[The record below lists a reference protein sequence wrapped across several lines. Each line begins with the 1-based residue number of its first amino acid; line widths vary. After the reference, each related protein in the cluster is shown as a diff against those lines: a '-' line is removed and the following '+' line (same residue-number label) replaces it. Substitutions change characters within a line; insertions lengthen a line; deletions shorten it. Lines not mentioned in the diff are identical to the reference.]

1 MQRLA
6 KYGIAVIASIAV
18 LAMAILPIITNVS
31 TAYADTATQKLISSD
46 DLDKLVPL
54 TVKAPL
60 DSTRKPTEDL
70 REHTLVA
77 FRLGDYTQVRT
88 DGTNITGFDITDAG
102 YATQIAAAITAAKID
117 TSSTDPVAYK
127 ATDPM
132 PWVVSHLLQASAYP
146 YADNG
151 AKNSPNL
158 RAFLTALMTQMKGIS
173 AVAGTSYTLQADA
186 TGSAATANVK
196 PGAYVIF
203 DQTEANAGDTAS
215 TDKASI
221 PMFNGTGVYNSDN
234 LLSKLVRPDPT
245 DTAGAKTITYDLGE
259 VVYKPTKVTITKTA
273 STDNATIGED
283 IIFTLTTQ
291 VPNWTGYQ
299 DAFQLLVKDTLPEG
313 MTIKAD
319 VVPTVTV
326 KAQDA
331 TQATTL
337 TAGAGNGYLFVGPT
351 DSSNVL
357 TWYFAP
363 TANAT
368 GSSPDSNI
376 VQSDTDKQLFPVDA
390 TITITFSA
398 YLDKDAVIDG
408 TGNTNSALVQ
418 YSHNVNN
425 PADLEESS
433 SSSVNVYTGQFTV
446 TKTDIKGDK
455 LDGAEFEV
463 YEVGS
468 NNATTKLTFVKSTT
482 GVYRI
487 ADPTEIAA
495 DASKEAADKT
505 TTQTLVTP
513 ATTGLLTITGL
524 GEGTYKVTETK
535 SPFGGGG
542 LMLPTFT
549 TTLTI
554 TTPEEAAKDE
564 QPLTVAQ
571 SSIAGKTGDI
581 NNFVTVAADNA
592 TVINAHNLLDMP
604 KTGAA
609 WLAIYAIAA
618 LVFAIGGVLLLVKS
632 QRDRK
637 TNKTK

>member
-6 KYGIAVIASIAV
+6 KYRIAVIASIAV

-54 TVKAPL
+54 TVKAPV
-60 DSTRKPTEDL
+60 DSERKPTEDL
-70 REHTLVA
+70 RGHTLVA

-102 YATQIAAAITAAKID
+102 YATQVAAAIAAAKID

-132 PWVVSHLLQASAYP
+132 PWVVSHLLQASTYP
-146 YADNG
+146 YADND

-158 RAFLTALMTQMKGIS
+158 RVFLTALMTQMKGIG
-173 AVAGTSYTLQADA
+173 AVDGTSYTLQADA

-203 DQTEANAGDTAS
+203 DQSEANTGDTAS

-221 PMFNGTGVYNSDN
+221 PMFNGTGVYNGDP
-234 LLSKLVRPDPT
+234 LLTKLVRPDPT

-273 STDNATIGED
+273 STDNATIGKD
-283 IIFTLTTQ
+283 ITFTLTTQ
-291 VPNWTGYQ
+291 VPNWTGY
-299 DAFQLLVKDTLPEG
+299 ATNYQLLIKDTLPAG
-313 MTIKAD
+313 MTYKANSA
-319 VVPTVTV
+319 TATV
-326 KAQDA
+326 KATGA
-331 TQATTL
+331 SSATTL
-337 TAGAGNGYLFVGPT
+337 QAGAGKGYILVEPT
-351 DSSNVL
+351 ASSNLL
-357 TWYFAP
+357 TWYMAP
-363 TANAT
+363 SATATAAQ
-368 GSSPDSNI
+368 PDSNI
-376 VQSDTDKQLFPVDA
+376 VQSDDDKQLFPVDA

-408 TGNTNSALVQ
+408 KGNTNSAVVQ

-455 LDGAEFEV
+455 LNGAEFAV
-463 YEVGS
+463 YAVDSDNTE
-468 NNATTKLTFVKSTT
+468 TKLTFVKSTT
-482 GVYRI
+482 GAYRI

-554 TTPEEAAKDE
+554 TTPEETAKDE

>member
-18 LAMAILPIITNVS
+18 LAMAILPIITNVR
-31 TAYADTATQKLISSD
+31 TAYADTATQKLISSA
-46 DLDKLVPL
+46 DLDKPVPL
-54 TVKAPL
+54 TVKAPV
-60 DSTRKPTEDL
+60 DSEQKPTEDL
-70 REHTLVA
+70 RGHTLVV

-88 DGTNITGFDITDAG
+88 DGANITGFDITDAG
-102 YATQIAAAITAAKID
+102 YATQVAAAITAAKID
-117 TSSTDPVAYK
+117 KSNTDPVAYK

-132 PWVVSHLLQASAYP
+132 PWVVSHLLQASTYP
-146 YADNG
+146 YADND

-158 RAFLTALMTQMKGIS
+158 RVFLTALMTQMKGIG
-173 AVAGTSYTLQADA
+173 AVDGTSYRLKANDD
-186 TGSAATANVK
+186 GSAATANVK

-203 DQTEANAGDTAS
+203 DQTEANTGDTAS

-273 STDNATIGED
+273 STDNATIGKD
-283 IIFTLTTQ
+283 ITFTLTTQ

-351 DSSNVL
+351 DSSNIL

-368 GSSPDSNI
+368 ASSPDSNI

-390 TITITFSA
+390 MITITFSA

-408 TGNTNSALVQ
+408 TGNTNTAVVQ

-455 LDGAEFEV
+455 LNGAEFAV
-463 YEVGS
+463 YAVDSDNTE
-468 NNATTKLTFVKSTT
+468 TKLTFVKSTT

-554 TTPEEAAKDE
+554 TTPEETAKDE

>member
-18 LAMAILPIITNVS
+18 LAMAILPIITNVR
-31 TAYADTATQKLISSD
+31 TAYADTATQKLISSA
-46 DLDKLVPL
+46 DLDKPVPL
-54 TVKAPL
+54 TVKAPV
-60 DSTRKPTEDL
+60 DSEQKPTEDL
-70 REHTLVA
+70 RGHTLVA

-88 DGTNITGFDITDAG
+88 DGTNITGFDIKDAG
-102 YATQIAAAITAAKID
+102 YATQIDAAITAAKID
-117 TSSTDPVAYK
+117 TSSTVPVAYK
-127 ATDPM
+127 AADPM
-132 PWVVSHLLQASAYP
+132 PWVVSHLLQASTYP
-146 YADNG
+146 YADND
-151 AKNSPNL
+151 AKNLPNL

-173 AVAGTSYTLQADA
+173 AVDGTSYPLKANDD
-186 TGSAATANVK
+186 GSAATENVK

-203 DQTEANAGDTAS
+203 DQSEANTGDTAS

-221 PMFNGTGVYNSDN
+221 PMFNGTGVYNDDT
-234 LLSKLVRPDPT
+234 LLTKLVRPDPT
-245 DTAGAKTITYDLGE
+245 DIAGTKTITYDLGE

-283 IIFTLTTQ
+283 ITFTLTTQ
-291 VPNWTGYQ
+291 VPNWTGY
-299 DAFQLLVKDTLPEG
+299 ATNYQLLIKDTLPAG
-313 MTIKAD
+313 MTYKANSA
-319 VVPTVTV
+319 TATV
-326 KAQDA
+326 KATGA
-331 TQATTL
+331 SSATTL
-337 TAGAGNGYLFVGPT
+337 QAGAGKGYILVEPT
-351 DSSNVL
+351 ASSNLL
-357 TWYFAP
+357 TWYMAP
-363 TANAT
+363 STTATAAQ
-368 GSSPDSNI
+368 PDSNI
-376 VQSDTDKQLFPVDA
+376 VQSDDDKQLFPVDA

-408 TGNTNSALVQ
+408 TGNTNSAVVQ

-455 LDGAEFEV
+455 LNGAEFAV
-463 YEVGS
+463 YAVDSDNTE
-468 NNATTKLTFVKSTT
+468 TKLTFVKSTT
-482 GVYRI
+482 GAYRI

-495 DASKEAADKT
+495 DASKGVADKT

-554 TTPEEAAKDE
+554 TTPEETAKDE
-564 QPLTVAQ
+564 QPLDAAQ
-571 SSIAGKTGDI
+571 SSIADETGDI